1 MCRTTT
7 ALLLSGGLDS
17 AVLLAHLLGQKH
29 QVQPLFVRCGLIWE
43 EAELAATRRL
53 LKAMGTRSLSR
64 NLLPLIVLEQP
75 VADLYGPHW
84 SLTGRGV
91 PGADTPDE
99 AMYLPGRNLL
109 LLTKAALWCQ
119 LHGVQRLALGVLGP
133 NPFADASQAF
143 FDALQ
148 RAVQL
153 AGGAPL
159 ELLRP
164 FGNLTKDQV
173 LKLADGVPLE
183 LTFSCA
189 DPQEG
194 LHCGRCNKCHE
205 RREVFR
211 RLGREDP
218 TVYAHSPS

>member
-189 DPQEG
+189 DPQQG
-194 LHCGRCNKCHE
+194 LHCGRCN
-205 RREVFR
+205 
-211 RLGREDP
+211 
-218 TVYAHSPS
+218 